1 MRNYFAC
8 QVTEN
13 FIYKFIKDNLNHTKL
28 CIRFK
33 LCIFTEPTLR
43 IRITTVPFIRHD
55 IKV

>member
-8 QVTEN
+8 QVAEN

-28 CIRFK
+28 CI
-33 LCIFTEPTLR
+33 FTEPTLR
-43 IRITTVPFIRHD
+43 IRTTTVPFIRHD